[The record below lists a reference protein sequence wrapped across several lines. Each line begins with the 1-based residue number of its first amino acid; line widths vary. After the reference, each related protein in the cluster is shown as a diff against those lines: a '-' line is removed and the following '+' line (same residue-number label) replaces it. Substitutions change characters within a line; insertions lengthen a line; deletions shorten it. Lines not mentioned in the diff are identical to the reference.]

1 MSRLDKTALLL
12 DIGSGTQDVFYHV
25 PGLEI
30 ENCPKFVLPA
40 PARRIAEDIREATA
54 EGRALHLSGTNMG
67 GGFFRALKA
76 HMDSGLPATATPE
89 AALAIF
95 DDPTR
100 IESIGATL
108 SDEVPTGAR
117 VVELADF
124 DRAWW
129 KRLLDAAGLDYPEI
143 VCAAAQDHGS
153 HPESSNRRGRFLLW
167 EKLLLEH
174 HGDPASLLYAE
185 PPAEMT
191 RLHTLQQAIGGGPVA
206 DTGAAA
212 VLGALFDRDFEAET
226 HRRGLTLLNIGNS
239 HTIAFLLYQGRI
251 HGVFEHHTGLFD
263 ADKLLT
269 QLSRF
274 QNGQLSFDEIFD
286 DRGHGCLTLD
296 LPDEAAG
303 FAPIHVLGPQRHI
316 LDGRDVSF
324 PAPGGDMMLAGAFGL
339 LKGLED
345 LKA

>member
-1 MSRLDKTALLL
+1 MKNQMDKTALLL

-54 EGRALHLSGTNMG
+54 EGRAVHLSGTNMG

-76 HMDSGLPATATPE
+76 HLDAGLPATATSR
-89 AALAIF
+89 AALAVF
-95 DDPTR
+95 DDPAR
-100 IESIGATL
+100 IETIGVTL

-117 VVELADF
+117 VVELADY

-129 KRLLDAAGLDYPEI
+129 ERLLEAAGLEYPEI

-153 HPESSNRRGRFLLW
+153 HPDSSNRRGRFLLW
-167 EKLLLEH
+167 EKLLMEH
-174 HGDPASLLYAE
+174 HGEPSSLLYDT
-185 PPAEMT
+185 PPPEMT
-191 RLHTLQQAIGGGPVA
+191 RLATLQQAIGGGPVA

-212 VLGALFDRDFEAET
+212 VLGALFEPEFEAET
-226 HRRGLTLLNIGNS
+226 HRRGLTLINIGNS
-239 HTIAFLLYQGRI
+239 HTIAFLLYRGRI
-251 HGVFEHHTGLFD
+251 FGVYEHHTGLFE
-263 ADKLLT
+263 ADKLLE
-269 QLSRF
+269 QMGRF
-274 QNGQLSFDEIFD
+274 RRGELGFEEIFD

-296 LPDEAAG
+296 LPSEAQD
-303 FAPIHVLGPQRHI
+303 FSSIHVLGPQRHI
-316 LDGRDVSF
+316 LADRDVSF

-339 LKGLED
+339 LKGLER
-345 LKA
+345 